1 MRIKGLNADDFRK
14 IANGLDSNEPFT
26 KEVANLIIELFM
38 NNEVLLDVPSC
49 EIAYK
54 LDCHLN

>member
-1 MRIKGLNADDFRK
+1 MKIKGLTSDDFRK
-14 IANGLDSNEPFT
+14 IADGLDSNKPFSQ
-26 KEVANLIIELFM
+26 EVADLIIELFM

-49 EIAYK
+49 EIAYR

>member
-1 MRIKGLNADDFRK
+1 MRIKGLNSEDFRK
-14 IANGLDSNEPFT
+14 IADGLDSNKPFT
-26 KEVANLIIELFM
+26 KEVADLIIELFM

-49 EIAYK
+49 EIAYR